1 MILWLEVDFW
11 LWVRN
16 TLLRPAELEAWGVG
30 LSSLAGWCCSLILRR
45 SLLDGIVLGFS
56 ERERL
61 RRAILMESRCGWLD
75 VARGSDE
82 ALVWLDGLAAAVV
95 V

>member
-1 MILWLEVDFW
+1 
-11 LWVRN
+11 
-16 TLLRPAELEAWGVG
+16 
-30 LSSLAGWCCSLILRR
+30 
-45 SLLDGIVLGFS
+45 
-56 ERERL
+56 
-61 RRAILMESRCGWLD
+61 MESRCGWLD